1 MLLPVPA
8 ISEIYKAE
16 KVQTVMMLRESS
28 IAEIRDTTP
37 DVKTVKTWSAE
48 KETDGIVSSVER
60 RYNVGRE
67 EMVCKSFKPF

>member
-1 MLLPVPA
+1 
-8 ISEIYKAE
+8 
-16 KVQTVMMLRESS
+16 MMLRESS